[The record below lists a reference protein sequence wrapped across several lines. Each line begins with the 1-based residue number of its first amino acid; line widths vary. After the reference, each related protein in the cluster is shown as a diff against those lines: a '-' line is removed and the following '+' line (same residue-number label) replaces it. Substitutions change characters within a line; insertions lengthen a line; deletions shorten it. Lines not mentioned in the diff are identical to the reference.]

1 MSGASFLFAF
11 KDGGGSVPPQ
21 LAVARRL
28 VARGHRVRVLTE
40 SPTAEFSERL
50 AAAGCV
56 VVPYDPPT
64 DEPTFPPM
72 RGLAFGWSPLI
83 LGMDGLAHARHLQ
96 TLRWAEYVLK
106 ELRRESADVVV
117 ALDRQPGIL
126 IGAEAAGV
134 PVASL
139 IDTIYMRAAPG
150 APPYPSDFLP
160 ARGPIGRLRDALYAR
175 AVARVFR
182 RDALPLLNIARRS
195 VGLAPLRDFQEQYDR
210 AARVLVMTSPSFDF
224 PARSL
229 PANVRYVGMPF
240 DDLDPPP
247 TWDGPWSPDDPRPLV
262 VASVSITIQ
271 GKDQVR
277 PLQRTLDALG
287 RLPVRGLATLGPHL
301 QPQGLC
307 VPANVVLETYIPH
320 AAVLPRAAAMV
331 THAGHSGV
339 MSALANGIPLVC
351 LPGDP
356 RAPSSMRAK
365 DQLAIATRVAASG
378 AGLRIDPNAT
388 SDQIRRAV
396 ERVLS
401 EESFRTAARRLG
413 ARIVAERGADRAVEE
428 IEALASRG
436 AATAGEPARLT
447 MAR

>member
-11 KDGGGSVPPQ
+11 RDGGGSVPPQ

-40 SPTAEFSERL
+40 SPTPAFAERL
-50 AAAGCV
+50 AATGCV
-56 VVPYDPPT
+56 VVPYQPPAE
-64 DEPTFPPM
+64 EPVLPPM

-96 TLRWAEYVLK
+96 TPRWAGYVFE
-106 ELRRESADVVV
+106 ELRRERADVVL

-134 PVASL
+134 PVVSL
-139 IDTIYMRAAPG
+139 IDTIYMRPAPG

-160 ARGPIGRLRDALYAR
+160 ARGPIGRLRDALFAR

-182 RDALPLLNIARRS
+182 RDVLPLLNIARRS
-195 VGLAPLRDFQEQYDR
+195 VGLAPLRDFHEQYDR
-210 AARVLVMTSPSFDF
+210 AARVLVMTSPFFDF

-247 TWDGPWSPDDPRPLV
+247 TWDGPWPPDDPRPLV
-262 VASVSITIQ
+262 VASVSITVQ
-271 GKDQVR
+271 GKDQGK

-301 QPQGLC
+301 PPHDLS
-307 VPANVVLETYIPH
+307 VPANIVLEAYVPH

-339 MSALANGIPLVC
+339 MTALAHGVPLVC

-356 RAPSSMRAK
+356 RAPNSMRAK
-365 DQLAIATRVAASG
+365 DQLAIATRVVASG
-378 AGLRIDPNAT
+378 AGLRVDPNAT
-388 SDQIRRAV
+388 SDQIREAV
-396 ERVLS
+396 ERVLV
-401 EESFRTAARRLG
+401 EGSFRAAARRIG
-413 ARIVAERGADRAVEE
+413 ERVVAERGTDRAVAE
-428 IEALASRG
+428 IEALVPSRASALVG
-436 AATAGEPARLT
+436 AG
-447 MAR
+447 